1 MPGIKQQAID
11 RLEAAGLDGD
21 TFRVEQALVRNR
33 YTVYDTDGREVL
45 KGKQRLLKLKE
56 EFPFT
61 TPDDQPVFT
70 VRAQQML
77 DLAGDY
83 VIFDAQTDEP
93 LIVLRKRFTFF
104 HHAWR
109 IVDADTGEILA
120 HVESESMLLDVLR
133 SLITIFTL
141 LPYTYHI
148 TTPDGQ
154 PMGRI
159 REHFSLRDKYDVL
172 LHDTKGIP
180 RGALV
185 AACIVIDALEGN

>member
-1 MPGIKQQAID
+1 MPGIKQQAVD

-21 TFRVEQALVRNR
+21 TFRVEQALIRNK
-33 YTVYDTDGREVL
+33 YKVFDAEGRLVL
-45 KGKQRLLKLKE
+45 KGKQKLFKVKE

-61 TPDDQPVFT
+61 TPDDEPVFT
-70 VRAQQML
+70 VKAQQIV

-83 VIFDAQTDEP
+83 VILDAETEEP
-93 LIVLRKRFTFF
+93 LIVLRKKFTFF

-120 HVESESMLLDVLR
+120 HVESQNRLLDVLR
-133 SLITIFTL
+133 SLVSLFTL
-141 LPYTYHI
+141 FPYTYLI
-148 TTPDGQ
+148 TTPQGH

-159 REHFSLRDKYDVL
+159 REHFSLRDKYDVTI
-172 LHDTKGIP
+172 DDARGIP

>member
-1 MPGIKQQAID
+1 MPGIKQQAVD

-21 TFRVEQALVRNR
+21 EFRIEQNLIRNR
-33 YTVYDTDGREVL
+33 YTVYDADGQEIL
-45 KGKQRLLKLKE
+45 KGKQKLFKLKE

-61 TPDDQPVFT
+61 TPDDEPVFT
-70 VRAQQML
+70 VKAQQML

-83 VIFDAQTDEP
+83 VILDAATEDP
-93 LIVLRKRFTFF
+93 LIVLRKKFTFF

-109 IVDADTGEILA
+109 IVDADTGDILA
-120 HVESESMLLDVLR
+120 HVESESLLLDVLR
-133 SLITIFTL
+133 GLISIFTL
-141 LPYTYHI
+141 FPYTYNI
-148 TTPDGQ
+148 TTPTGE

-159 REHFSLRDKYDVL
+159 REHFSLRDKYDVFI
-172 LHDTKGIP
+172 HDAKGIP

>member
-1 MPGIKQQAID
+1 MPGIKQQAVD

-21 TFRVEQALVRNR
+21 AFRVEQHLIRNK
-33 YTVYDTDGREVL
+33 YTVYDGDGQEVL
-45 KGKQRLLKLKE
+45 KGKQKLFKLKE

-70 VRAQQML
+70 VKAQKML

-83 VIFDAQTDEP
+83 VILDADTEEP

-120 HVESESMLLDVLR
+120 HVESQSKLLDVLR
-133 SLITIFTL
+133 GLISLFTL
-141 LPYTYHI
+141 FPYTYNI
-148 TTPDGQ
+148 TTPQGE
-154 PMGRI
+154 PMGQI
-159 REHFSLRDKYDVL
+159 REHFSLRDKYDISL
-172 LHDTKGIP
+172 QDTKGIP